1 MPLDARGLFV
11 RGEHFVRRSGFWVS
25 SVLKNGIGE
34 GEGGRTRLETRKQK
48 NWKNEVGREERSF
61 CGRPPGSCDR
71 IKAGG
76 PGLKLLRSHREIV
89 TKFGNCGPTGRRDR
103 HHNDAILGLERLGI
117 QSSVPYSASRPLLR
131 TARSVCG
138 TSARPLSL
146 RQSSAQLK
154 SCLTM
159 EGGAERREGR
169 ALRRGTGRE

>member
-61 CGRPPGSCDR
+61 CGRPRELRDR

-103 HHNDAILGLERLGI
+103 HHND
-117 QSSVPYSASRPLLR
+117 SREHEQP
-131 TARSVCG
+131 
-138 TSARPLSL
+138 
-146 RQSSAQLK
+146 
-154 SCLTM
+154 M
-159 EGGAERREGR
+159 
-169 ALRRGTGRE
+169 RRGGRSLAQRSPPQMPSRFRLEEHVQRRTG